1 VKASAGQRRDEPVP
15 DRSTVALWHEVGR
28 RTRDDTTAT
37 VYRTTPI
44 TVGRPE
50 RGAVEAAV
58 SCRVCRRP
66 VRVRVVDAATARR
79 RRRWGTLLVRSQFVL
94 ALVLVCAE
102 VTGLAAF
109 DVRLGSGFPGL
120 LAGLALVLPV
130 LLSALGL
137 AEWAERRAGGVTILR
152 PGDGRHLLGSGGS
165 EVVLSRGHA
174 PS

>member
-1 VKASAGQRRDEPVP
+1 VRAAAWQLRSELVP
-15 DRSTVALWHEVGR
+15 ARSTVALWHEVGR

-109 DVRLGSGFPGL
+109 DVRLGSGSRACSPDSRSSFRCCC
-120 LAGLALVLPV
+120 
-130 LLSALGL
+130 
-137 AEWAERRAGGVTILR
+137 RRWGWR
-152 PGDGRHLLGSGGS
+152 SGRSGGP
-165 EVVLSRGHA
+165 GA
-174 PS
+174 